1 MNLKDFK
8 NFFNKELTNLY
19 PKTEI
24 DAFFFRIIDDKLG
37 FTLTDLFVKQGF
49 IIPNDV
55 LLDVKQII
63 KRLKN
68 EEPIQYILGK
78 TEFYGLPFI
87 VNKNVL
93 IPRPETEELVSWVI
107 EEIKNKNDI
116 KNLLD
121 IGTGSGC
128 IPISIKKNITNL
140 DVYALDISSEAIKIA
155 KQNSKQNN
163 VNISFIEDDILQIKK
178 LKQKFDVIVSNPP
191 YSIKWDGKDDINLV
205 NDERFS
211 VAGVLAPKSKADLAF
226 IMHSLSYLASN
237 GTAAIVC
244 FPGVMYRGGAEQK
257 IRKYLVE
264 NNYIDGVIQ
273 LPSNL
278 FFGTSIATCILV
290 LKKGKKDNKTIFID
304 ASKECI
310 KVTNSNKLTDEN
322 IQSILDTYILREDK
336 EYIAKVVDIEDISK
350 ENYNLSVNTYVEQED
365 TREVIDIK
373 EVHREL
379 REIEEKQNILRERIK
394 EIIKDLGE

>member
-191 YSIKWDGKDDINLV
+191 YIRELEKKEIKN
-205 NDERFS
+205 N
-211 VAGVLAPKSKADLAF
+211 VLNNEPHLALFVSNENPLIFYEKIADLAKNN
-226 IMHSLSYLASN
+226 LNQN
-237 GTAAIVC
+237 G
-244 FPGVMYRGGAEQK
+244 M
-257 IRKYLVE
+257 
-264 NNYIDGVIQ
+264 
-273 LPSNL
+273 L
-278 FFGTSIATCILV
+278 FFEINQYLGKETV
-290 LKKGKKDNKTIFID
+290 KMLKEKGFK
-304 ASKECI
+304 
-310 KVTNSNKLTDEN
+310 N
-322 IQSILDTYILREDK
+322 I
-336 EYIAKVVDIEDISK
+336 
-350 ENYNLSVNTYVEQED
+350 
-365 TREVIDIK
+365 
-373 EVHREL
+373 EL
-379 REIEEKQNILRERIK
+379 R
-394 EIIKDLGE
+394 KDLFGNDRMIKAIF